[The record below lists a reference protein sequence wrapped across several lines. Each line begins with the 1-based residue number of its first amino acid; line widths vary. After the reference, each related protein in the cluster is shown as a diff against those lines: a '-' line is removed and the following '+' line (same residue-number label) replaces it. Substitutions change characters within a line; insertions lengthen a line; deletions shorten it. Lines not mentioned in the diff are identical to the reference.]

1 MENSKP
7 ESAIPKIEVPLAPEV
22 NPHDA
27 SAEKRKRSTGWWI
40 SKIVTVLGL
49 AYLILVLFSPSTAKI
64 NRIGNPEILLFAV
77 ILLFNSGLLENLEDF
92 SVSGTG
98 VAAKFRKL
106 EQEVK
111 KDINAFQDEQIEQL
125 KNQQKQ
131 LNLLQEQQAST
142 LKFLARYLL
151 EGNELLQLE
160 KINDGNEFL
169 FKYNGDFE
177 TQLKRLRG
185 LGFINNLPGKGIA
198 SMKEDALKA
207 EREGQQ
213 KDLREYFHIT
223 EEGKSY
229 LALRE
234 SLGINEIPGIGKD
247 GRWYRNIADS
257 R

>member
-1 MENSKP
+1 MDNSENKSETSNFATP
-7 ESAIPKIEVPLAPEV
+7 ITPEV
-22 NPHDA
+22 KLQPDLV
-27 SAEKRKRSTGWWI
+27 EERKRSTGWWI
-40 SKIVTVLGL
+40 SKSVTVLGL
-49 AYLILVLFSPSTAKI
+49 LYLILVLFSPSTAKI

-111 KDINAFQDEQIEQL
+111 KDINAFQDEQIDQL
-125 KNQQKQ
+125 RNQQKQ

-142 LKFLARYLL
+142 LKFLAKYLL
-151 EGNELLQLE
+151 EGNEILQLE
-160 KINDGNEFL
+160 KLNDEKEFL
-169 FKYNGDFE
+169 FKYHGDFE

>member
-1 MENSKP
+1 M
-7 ESAIPKIEVPLAPEV
+7 
-22 NPHDA
+22 
-27 SAEKRKRSTGWWI
+27 
-40 SKIVTVLGL
+40 
-49 AYLILVLFSPSTAKI
+49 
-64 NRIGNPEILLFAV
+64 
-77 ILLFNSGLLENLEDF
+77 
-92 SVSGTG
+92 
-98 VAAKFRKL
+98 
-106 EQEVK
+106 
-111 KDINAFQDEQIEQL
+111 
-125 KNQQKQ
+125 
-131 LNLLQEQQAST
+131 
-142 LKFLARYLL
+142 
-151 EGNELLQLE
+151 
-160 KINDGNEFL
+160 
-169 FKYNGDFE
+169 
-177 TQLKRLRG
+177 KRLRG